1 MMKTTDRNSSVERI
15 GAARGVGTSRPL
27 APTWIEA
34 PPLLRITGRIIRAY
48 LHRRVDHYCTAR
60 VSVIGR
66 NVHPNE
72 YRAFTS
78 HPPHT
83 EHGLI
88 IPTLPPLFK
97 IPHTLHDPSI
107 F

>member
-1 MMKTTDRNSSVERI
+1 MMKITDRNSSIERI
-15 GAARGVGTSRPL
+15 VAARGVGASRPL
-27 APTWIEA
+27 APTCIAA
-34 PPLLRITGRIIRAY
+34 PPLLRITGRTIRASHHRWVY
-48 LHRRVDHYCTAR
+48 LNCTAR

-88 IPTLPPLFK
+88 IPTLPALFK
-97 IPHTLHDPSI
+97 IPHTLHDPRPE
-107 F
+107 